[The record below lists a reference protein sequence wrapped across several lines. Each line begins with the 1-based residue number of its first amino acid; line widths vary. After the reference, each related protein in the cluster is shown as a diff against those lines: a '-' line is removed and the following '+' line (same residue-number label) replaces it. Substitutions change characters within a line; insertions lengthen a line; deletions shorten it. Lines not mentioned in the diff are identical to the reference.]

1 VAGGTQRDIGLMTMT
16 QKDFAGNK
24 SLEIFGVSEYGRE
37 KVSLMPG
44 GKSITKNFRY
54 C

>member
-1 VAGGTQRDIGLMTMT
+1 MQ
-16 QKDFAGNK
+16 QKDFAKKK
-24 SLEIFGVSEYGRE
+24 SLELFGISEFGRE

-44 GKSITKNFRY
+44 GRSITKNFRY